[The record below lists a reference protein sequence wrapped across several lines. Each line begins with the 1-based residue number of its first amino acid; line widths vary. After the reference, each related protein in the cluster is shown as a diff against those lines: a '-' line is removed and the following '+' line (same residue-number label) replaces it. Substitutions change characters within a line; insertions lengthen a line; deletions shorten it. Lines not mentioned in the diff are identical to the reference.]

1 MKKILMLTLAVAAL
15 GSLWAAPAR
24 AARIDREFHESF
36 EVTTGARLELEH
48 GDGDV
53 TFSVWDR
60 DVIQVDV
67 VYRRDFSGVSLG
79 RHGEF
84 DVHFEQSGDTVR
96 VLAREPDFRG
106 IGVFARSES
115 EYRYTIQ
122 APSYVEL
129 DLNGEDGDVDIEGWR
144 APVSVR
150 LDDGDLL
157 LRDLEA
163 ERIRV
168 HVEDGEV
175 RAFGVRGDLDIR
187 TDDGDVDLV
196 DCEGGQAR
204 IDVMDGDVR
213 IRRCRADLTLTAD
226 DGDVR
231 ITELAARVCDIRTE
245 DGDLEL
251 DLVQQGVPDVQLRS
265 DDGDLEVT
273 FAAGL
278 NAELEITNG
287 DGYVRLDLPTAEITK
302 GDHHVR
308 GRVGSGADA
317 GRIRISTADGSV
329 TLRERG

>member
-1 MKKILMLTLAVAAL
+1 MKRILMLTLAASAL
-15 GSLWAAPAR
+15 GGLLGMPAR
-24 AARIDREFHESF
+24 AARVDREFHESF
-36 EVTTGARLELEH
+36 EVAPGTRLELEH

-53 TFSVWDR
+53 MFSVWDR

-67 VYRRDFSGVSLG
+67 VYRMDFSGVSLG
-79 RHGEF
+79 TRGEF
-84 DVHFEQSGDTVR
+84 DVRFEQSGDAVR
-96 VLAREPDFRG
+96 VIGREPDFRG
-106 IGVFARSES
+106 IGVFSRTES

-129 DLNGEDGDVDIEGWR
+129 DLSGEDGDVDIEGWR

-150 LDDGDLL
+150 LDDGDLA

-168 HVEDGEV
+168 HIEDGEV
-175 RAFGVRGDLDIR
+175 RGFGVRGDIDIS

-196 DCEGGQAR
+196 DCEGGHAR
-204 IDVMDGDVR
+204 IDVVDGDVH
-213 IRRCRADLTLTAD
+213 IRRCRTDLTLTSD

-231 ITELAARVCDIRTE
+231 ISELAARVCDIRTE

-251 DLVQQGVPDVQLRS
+251 DLVQQGSPDVQLRS

-278 NAELEITNG
+278 NAEIDITNG
-287 DGYVRLDLPTAEITK
+287 DGHVRLDLPSAEIIK
-302 GDHHVR
+302 GKHQIR
-308 GRVGSGADA
+308 GRVGSGPDP

-329 TLRERG
+329 TVRERG